1 MRITW
6 FYCLLLLSASFL
18 MRSKPLK
25 NAANIQLTP
34 EELKLYK
41 LITAYRTQN
50 GLPAIPLSVSLTEVA
65 HLHAKDLETNRP
77 DQEGC
82 SLHSWSANGKW
93 TSCCYTPDHA
103 QKLCMWNKPKELTSY
118 TGNGFEIAAT
128 YSELI
133 DAPKALALWKES
145 QFHNDVL
152 LNKGV
157 YTRKWNAMGIGV
169 YKNYAVVWFGHEV
182 DSKGA
187 PGKP

>member
-1 MRITW
+1 MRNVV
-6 FYCLLLLSASFL
+6 FYCFL
-18 MRSKPLK
+18 ILG
-25 NAANIQLTP
+25 AAIFMAGKTPQRGDVIQLSP

-41 LITAYRTQN
+41 LITAYRAQN
-50 GLPAIPLSVSLTEVA
+50 GLPAIPLSVSLTDVA
-65 HLHAKDLETNRP
+65 QIHAKDLETNRP

-82 SLHSWSANGKW
+82 SMHSWSANGKW
-93 TSCCYTPDHA
+93 SSCCYTPDHA

-133 DAPKALALWKES
+133 DATKALDLWKES
-145 QFHNDVL
+145 KFHNEAL
-152 LNKGV
+152 LNKGA
-157 YTRKWNAMGIGV
+157 YARTWNAMGIGI

-182 DSKGA
+182 DAKGA